1 MSVKTLVT
9 QEVCDQIT
17 EISKMEVGTETSK
30 TAINGVGVLIDKV
43 IDLEKLEI
51 DKQKIELETAKVDIE
66 RDKVEIDRNDK
77 KIKNEITIGTAVI
90 GAGIT
95 VGMGL
100 LAYVY
105 EERGTITT
113 KPGNKF
119 VDRALNYF
127 FKK

>member
-9 QEVCDQIT
+9 QEVCDQIN

-66 RDKVEIDRNDK
+66 RDKVELDKKDK
-77 KIKNEITIGTAVI
+77 KIKNQLAIGTAAI

-113 KPGNKF
+113 KAGNKF
-119 VDRALNYF
+119 VDRAFNYF

>member
-1 MSVKTLVT
+1 MGVKTLVT
-9 QEVCDQIT
+9 QEICDQIT
-17 EISKMEVGTETSK
+17 ELGKMEVGTETSK
-30 TAINGVGVLIDKV
+30 TAINGVGVLMDKA

-51 DKQKIELETAKVDIE
+51 DRQKIELESAKVEIE
-66 RDKVEIDRNDK
+66 RDKVELDRKDK
-77 KIKNEITIGTAVI
+77 KIKNQLAIGTAIV

-100 LAYVY
+100 LAFVY

-113 KPGNKF
+113 KAGNKF
-119 VDRALNYF
+119 VDRAFNYF

>member
-1 MSVKTLVT
+1 MSVKTLVM

-66 RDKVEIDRNDK
+66 RDKVELDKKDK
-77 KIKNEITIGTAVI
+77 KIKNQLSIGTAIV

-95 VGMGL
+95 VGMSL
-100 LAYVY
+100 LAFVY

-113 KPGNKF
+113 KAGNKF
-119 VDRALNYF
+119 VDRAFNYF